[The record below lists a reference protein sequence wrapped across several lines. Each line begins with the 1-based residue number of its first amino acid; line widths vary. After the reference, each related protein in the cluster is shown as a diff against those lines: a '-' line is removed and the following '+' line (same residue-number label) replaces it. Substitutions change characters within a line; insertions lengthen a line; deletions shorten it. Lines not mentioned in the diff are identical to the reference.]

1 MPDVNTEELIK
12 KAVERHF
19 VDWAYLPYSGC
30 LLKLGDKFESQV
42 DDLVQT
48 RDLQVEKFETYITD
62 FSNNELLVAAGGRDI
77 EVEGFGL
84 VENELAELR
93 KSAFAAMPERS
104 RGKLIAMGAYPD
116 ELADYK
122 HWALRDK
129 FTNDEFVWLSIGLE
143 PVAYLSDFLGNGSGK
158 AIERQTDIGIEANR
172 RKQIFDRS
180 RDFDPFSKSVAI
192 DVAHDWFAKV
202 ELATP
207 DGFAPMLETG
217 WKRLRGEIE
226 GQPEKAMT
234 NSIEKSPDPRE
245 IRSMAR
251 LITAIAIAEY
261 GYDPTV
267 KRSPIPNRIE
277 SICALHGL
285 EVTADTIRRYLKIGG
300 DIAVDEADN

>member
-1 MPDVNTEELIK
+1 MSDVETEELIK

-19 VDWAYLPYSGC
+19 VDWAYLPYNGC
-30 LLKLGDKFESQV
+30 LLTLGDRFESQV
-42 DDLVQT
+42 DNLVQT
-48 RDLQVEKFETYITD
+48 RDHHVEKFEAYISG
-62 FSNNELLVAAGGRDI
+62 FSNDELLVAAGGRDI
-77 EVEGFGL
+77 VVEGFGL
-84 VENELAELR
+84 RENELAELR

-104 RGKLIAMGAYPD
+104 RGKLIAMGSYPD

-129 FTNDEFVWLSIGLE
+129 FSNDEFVWLSIGLE
-143 PVAYLSDFLGNGSGK
+143 PVAYLSDYLGNRSGK

-180 RDFDPFSKSVAI
+180 RDFDPIYKSVAI

-207 DGFAPMLETG
+207 DGFAQMLETG

-226 GQPEKAMT
+226 VKPEKAAP
-234 NSIEKSPDPRE
+234 NPADESPDPRE

-251 LITAIAIAEY
+251 LITAIAIEEY
-261 GYDPTV
+261 GYDPKA
-267 KRSPIPNRIE
+267 KRGPIPKEIE
-277 SICALHGL
+277 GICALHGL
-285 EVTADTIRRYLKIGG
+285 EVTSDTIRRYLKIGS
-300 DIAVDEADN
+300 DVATKAAKD